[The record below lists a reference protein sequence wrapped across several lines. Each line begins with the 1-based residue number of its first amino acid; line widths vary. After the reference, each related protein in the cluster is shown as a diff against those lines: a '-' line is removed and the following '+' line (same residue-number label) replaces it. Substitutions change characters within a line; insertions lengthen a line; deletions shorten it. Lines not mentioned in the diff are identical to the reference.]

1 MKYHIFCRDNV
12 KDLSVYIDFTKDCQ
26 RCRKTYGNRGEE
38 GAVKSAGNLHGDRS
52 YGSHSVLHVAFNTC
66 DLPESEVTLEN
77 YGKKVS

>member
-1 MKYHIFCRDNV
+1 M
-12 KDLSVYIDFTKDCQ
+12 
-26 RCRKTYGNRGEE
+26 
-38 GAVKSAGNLHGDRS
+38 KSAGNLHGDRS